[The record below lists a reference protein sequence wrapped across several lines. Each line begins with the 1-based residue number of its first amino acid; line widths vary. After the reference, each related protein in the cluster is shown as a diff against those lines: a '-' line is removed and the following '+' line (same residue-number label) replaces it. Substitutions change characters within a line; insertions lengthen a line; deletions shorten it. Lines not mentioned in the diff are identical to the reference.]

1 MRPCITGSFGIRE
14 VPWRSE
20 LGIQG
25 SWRKR
30 WAWPGTELSRE
41 WSERPDVSG
50 WGRAGYNASSVFSA
64 VSAVP
69 GGVSAANKY
78 LWNEEII
85 NGWMMWSKWWV
96 KTAEWYLKHLLTWR
110 HAGDVPW
117 LGISPVPSP
126 GWILLISLGS
136 AQTSS
141 LLWWSGPPDRTVH
154 LVLGTPIGFC
164 TISTLAHYTIIYYP
178 IIYYIYY
185 TYLYN
190 IYIYIL

>member
-1 MRPCITGSFGIRE
+1 MRPCIIGSFGIRE

-30 WAWPGTELSRE
+30 WARPGTELRSRE
-41 WSERPDVSG
+41 WGERPDVSG

-78 LWNEEII
+78 LWNEEIM

-110 HAGDVPW
+110 HARDVPW
-117 LGISPVPSP
+117 LGISPVLSP

-141 LLWWSGPPDRTVH
+141 LIWTPGQNCS
-154 LVLGTPIGFC
+154 LGTWNSHRVLYHLY
-164 TISTLAHYTIIYYP
+164 ISTLYH
-178 IIYYIYY
+178 
-185 TYLYN
+185 
-190 IYIYIL
+190 YILPHYILYILHLPI